1 MGVKTNVAA
10 ISPTAAHASVAATS
24 GRNATSMH
32 QQAGA
37 QIVDTINLLTQIVK
51 DLTKANPFSV
61 SGATLNGGGAS
72 YAINE
77 VLTFANGV
85 TITVNTVSS
94 GAIAT
99 FTVTA
104 AGSLSG
110 NVPPTNPQTQISS
123 TGNGRT
129 ASFNFT
135 WVSSDPN
142 ATAYLNAISAL
153 S

>member
-10 ISPTAAHASVAATS
+10 ISPTAAHASVAAAS

-32 QQAGA
+32 TQAGA

-72 YAINE
+72 YVANE

-85 TITVNTVSS
+85 QVTVNTVSS

-99 FTVTA
+99 FTVSN
-104 AGSLSG
+104 AGSLAG
-110 NVPPTNPQTQISS
+110 AVPPTNPVSQISS
-123 TGNGRT
+123 TSNGRT
-129 ASFNFT
+129 ATFNLT